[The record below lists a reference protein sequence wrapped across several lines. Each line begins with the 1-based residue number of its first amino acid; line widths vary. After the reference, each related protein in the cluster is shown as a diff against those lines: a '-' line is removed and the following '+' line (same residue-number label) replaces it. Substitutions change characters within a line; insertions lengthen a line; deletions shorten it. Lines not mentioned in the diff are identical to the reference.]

1 LDLHISHTT
10 RYAYDTPVSYA
21 LQRLHLRPQ
30 SNIMQTVLDWTVTVD
45 GGVIELTCEDHH
57 GNVIDLVN
65 TDRGATELTVT
76 ASGTVR
82 THDRAGV
89 MGKVYGA
96 APLWHFM
103 QDTALT
109 KPSKDIRA
117 LARPLK
123 SATDTLGACH
133 ALSAQI
139 LAAVPY
145 LIGQTYTNTT
155 ADQALTGGAGVCQDH
170 AHIMIAVARYAG
182 FPARYVS
189 GYLKLDDRIDQDA
202 SHAWAEVHL
211 PTLGWVGFD
220 VSNGISPDERYARLA
235 IGCDAS
241 DAAPVKGMRLGDG
254 DESLIVTL
262 QVQQ

>member
-1 LDLHISHTT
+1 MDLQISHTT
-10 RYAYDTPVSYA
+10 RYDYDQPVGYA

-30 SNIMQTVLDWTVTVD
+30 TSVMQTVLDWTVTVE
-45 GGVIELTCEDHH
+45 GGKVELTCDDHN
-57 GNVIDLVN
+57 GNIMDLVN
-65 TDRGATELTVT
+65 TARGSVDLIVT
-76 ASGTVR
+76 ASGTIR

-89 MGKVYGA
+89 LGKVYGA
-96 APLWHFM
+96 APLWYF
-103 QDTALT
+103 QQETSLT
-109 KPSKDIRA
+109 RPSREIRT
-117 LARPLK
+117 LAKPLK
-123 SATDTLGACH
+123 GASDPLAALH

-139 LAAVPY
+139 LIAVPY
-145 LIGQTYTNTT
+145 ATGRTYTDTT
-155 ADQALTGGAGVCQDH
+155 AEEALAGGVGVCQDH
-170 AHIMIAVARYAG
+170 AHIMIAAARVAG

-189 GYLKLDDRIDQDA
+189 GYLMLDDRIDQDA

-220 VSNGISPDERYARLA
+220 VSNGISPDQRYARLA

-241 DAAPVKGMRLGDG
+241 EAAPIKGLRMGPG